1 MRTNC
6 ACDGRPLGTPKCP
19 ECREESERSALAP
32 SDATTLFAGYDAAAA
47 RLAEAKEILA
57 INPNHPP
64 AQERVQ
70 DALRMVAVEIGKYLE
85 KSRPANS

>member
-1 MRTNC
+1 
-6 ACDGRPLGTPKCP
+6 
-19 ECREESERSALAP
+19 
-32 SDATTLFAGYDAAAA
+32 LFAGYDAAAA